1 MRPVPKTARCCPG
14 PCGSCCLANFHI
26 CASASTSSL
35 FLKPAAQCVTLS
47 SSSEHQETI
56 HSTRLT
62 AEPSQPSWL
71 HVNVDTAWE
80 MNRIGAIINFWCV
93 FVCYAIQ
100 RYRTQQRRVMHLIYS
115 MFLRAAWRRGEKN
128 NSFDVIPTIGSSA
141 GPRRTPTTLLYIQLV
156 PTRNVANSQAK
167 NSR

>member
-26 CASASTSSL
+26 CTSASTSSL

-71 HVNVDTAWE
+71 HVNVDTARE

-93 FVCYAIQ
+93 LSMMQFKGTVHNSEGWCTSFIQ
-100 RYRTQQRRVMHLIYS
+100 CSFELHGGEGRKIILLMWFRPLGAAPG
-115 MFLRAAWRRGEKN
+115 RAAH
-128 NSFDVIPTIGSSA
+128 P
-141 GPRRTPTTLLYIQLV
+141 PLYS
-156 PTRNVANSQAK
+156 TYS
-167 NSR
+167 

>member
-1 MRPVPKTARCCPG
+1 MRSWSSLWSLSHCHSSQQSPPPGPWWRWVQVLVQHQGKGGMRPVPKTARCCPG

-26 CASASTSSL
+26 CTSASTSSL

-71 HVNVDTAWE
+71 HVNVDTARE

-93 FVCYAIQ
+93 FVYDAIQ
-100 RYRTQQRRVMHLIYS
+100 RYRTQQRRVDAPHLFNVPS
-115 MFLRAAWRRGEKN
+115 SCMEERGEK
-128 NSFDVIPTIGSSA
+128 
-141 GPRRTPTTLLYIQLV
+141 
-156 PTRNVANSQAK
+156 
-167 NSR
+167 